1 MHTRYYKEY
10 SHHLNRDMEF
20 KVYGH
25 AGLPMVVF
33 PCQDGKYFDFE
44 DRGMVETVRGHIEN
58 GLLQIF
64 CVGCVDEETWSA
76 SAGDH
81 HGRIM
86 WHEQWV
92 KYICEEFLPR
102 LHQIHGETDPT
113 SYEGRVM
120 LSGASMGGYHCV
132 NFYLRRP
139 DLFGGCFSMS
149 GLFHAGYFFPNYNDV
164 DIYYNSPV
172 DYLPNMSPDHPLL
185 EQIRRGKIVL
195 CCGQGAWED
204 EAKADAWSLEREF
217 ARLGVP
223 AWVDVWGTDV
233 NHDWPWWLLMF
244 PYHVNK
250 ILGY

>member
-102 LHQIHGETDPT
+102 LHQIHAETDPT

-139 DLFGGCFSMS
+139 DLFGLGHS
-149 GLFHAGYFFPNYNDV
+149 GVRNQIA
-164 DIYYNSPV
+164 SA
-172 DYLPNMSPDHPLL
+172 PNMIIRHFGAKLMSHGKEFLCRLL
-185 EQIRRGKIVL
+185 II
-195 CCGQGAWED
+195 
-204 EAKADAWSLEREF
+204 
-217 ARLGVP
+217 
-223 AWVDVWGTDV
+223 
-233 NHDWPWWLLMF
+233 NLLACS
-244 PYHVNK
+244 V
-250 ILGY
+250 